1 MLPQK
6 IYEAIRWIIA
16 IVLPA
21 LGLFITTLAN
31 IWAWEIPAEEISL
44 TLDAIGL
51 FLGAIFGI
59 SKVINDRETE

>member
-6 IYEAIRWIIA
+6 IYETIRWIIA

-21 LGLFITTLAN
+21 ISLLITTLAN
-31 IWAWEIPAEEISL
+31 VWGWNIPAEQICL
-44 TLDAIGL
+44 TIDALAL

-59 SKVINDRETE
+59 SKIKNDNK